1 VSDKMIL
8 CDNLARLCAV
18 MNRLRAPGGCPWDAE
33 QTPTSL
39 KPYIIEEAYE
49 LVDALDSGDQRA
61 ICEELGDLL
70 LQVVFQA
77 EIHDEMQQFDL
88 RDVISGIT
96 DKLIRRHPHVFA
108 RQDDRHST
116 DHELRWDQIKAE
128 EKTAS
133 GVERDLLSDIPNQL
147 PALQKTQKIFSK
159 LIRHGQIPSLP
170 GIVHSSVLNTDNPEL
185 LETRASIVRDLYH
198 AVMTAEENGIDA
210 ESLLREF
217 NGNLIARHRS

>member
-1 VSDKMIL
+1 VSDKMTL
-8 CDNLARLCAV
+8 CENLSRLCAV

-33 QTPTSL
+33 QTPASL
-39 KPYIIEEAYE
+39 KPFIIEEAYE

-61 ICEELGDLL
+61 ICEELGDVL

-88 RDVISGIT
+88 GDVIRGIT

-128 EKTAS
+128 EKSAS
-133 GVERDLLSDIPNQL
+133 GMERDLLSDIPSQL
-147 PALQKTQKIFSK
+147 PALQRTQKIFSK
-159 LIRHGQIPSLP
+159 LNRHGKKPSLP
-170 GIVHSSVLNTDNPEL
+170 SNVHSSGMKVDNLEL
-185 LETRASIVRDLYH
+185 HETRSRIVRELYH
-198 AVMTAEENGIDA
+198 AVMTAEENGLDA
-210 ESLLREF
+210 EGLLRDF
-217 NGNLIARHRS
+217 NKTLVAGFRS

>member
-1 VSDKMIL
+1 MPENITL

-77 EIHDEMQQFDL
+77 EIHDEMQLFDL
-88 RDVISGIT
+88 SDVISGIT

-108 RQDDRHST
+108 RQGDRHST
-116 DHELRWDQIKAE
+116 DHELRWDQIKTE
-128 EKTAS
+128 EKAAS
-133 GVERDLLSDIPNQL
+133 GTQGDLLSGIPSQL
-147 PALQKTQKIFSK
+147 PALQQTQKIYSK
-159 LIRHGQIPSLP
+159 LNRHGKNPALP
-170 GIVHSSVLNTDNPEL
+170 TINHCGEAGADNPEP
-185 LETRASIVRDLYH
+185 LETRARIVRELYH
-198 AVMTAEENGIDA
+198 TVMTAEENGLDA

-217 NGNLIARHRS
+217 NRTLVAAFRC